1 MKVSIELFRIKINLR
16 ISFIRKSKL
25 LKNKFNHHKFFNN

>member
-25 LKNKFNHHKFFNN
+25 LKNKF